1 MNAEKLKQQLESH
14 EILLFLDGDNIRFRF
29 TGKQIPDAAKL
40 LLDDLKQ
47 SKAEMVALLKSSM
60 TKGRQQSL
68 EAIMEDVVAQTL
80 EEIAQGC
87 NGKQFKSSE
96 PIRKAE
102 DNVTAIYK
110 KVIDGEGKLDEF
122 KNAVNKWKEI
132 SLTENTIQQ

>member
-1 MNAEKLKQQLESH
+1 MNAEKLKQQLEAYGI
-14 EILLFLDGDNIRFRF
+14 ELFLDGDNIRFRF
-29 TGKQIPDAAKL
+29 PGKQIPDAAKL
-40 LLDDLKQ
+40 LFDDLKQ

-80 EEIAQGC
+80 DEIATSC

-110 KVIDGEGKLDEF
+110 KVIDGGSKLDEF